1 MKGLNLVYL
10 FQSNYEWLSYIC
22 VKMRC
27 VMKGL
32 KWVYLFSVQL
42 RMVELYLCY
51 NEVCYEGT

>member
-1 MKGLNLVYL
+1 MFTF

-22 VKMRC
+22 VKTRC

-32 KWVYLFSVQL
+32 NSVYLFSVQL
-42 RMVELYLCY
+42 QMVELYLCY